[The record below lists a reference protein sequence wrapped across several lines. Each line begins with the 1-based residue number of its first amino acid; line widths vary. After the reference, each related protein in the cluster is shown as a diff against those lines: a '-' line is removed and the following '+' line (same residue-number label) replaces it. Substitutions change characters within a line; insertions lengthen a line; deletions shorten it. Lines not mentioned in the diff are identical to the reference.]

1 LASTSKTKSK
11 RYGLKVIGYSYWNT
25 THNTNTEWKKMQYKN
40 SVLHGLNNQII
51 LQRYVILSTIS
62 HRLLTSSF
70 LVHHSTNL
78 FCNMLLPLVLC
89 TFCYLHSPKV
99 CYPLHY
105 FPPLAHILFPCS
117 SLHKPLLQYVAA
129 TCTVY
134 ILLLTFPLLLP
145 LYSRSCFSSHNI
157 LFPLT

>member
-70 LVHHSTNL
+70 LVHHCTNL

-89 TFCYLHSPKV
+89 TFCYLHSHY
-99 CYPLHY
+99 CYPFTPAPVSPPTTYY
-105 FPPLAHILFPCS
+105 FPWPKTLQPTLF
-117 SLHKPLLQYVAA
+117 
-129 TCTVY
+129 
-134 ILLLTFPLLLP
+134 F
-145 LYSRSCFSSHNI
+145 FSYPWVEGLIACQCKSMK
-157 LFPLT
+157 TET